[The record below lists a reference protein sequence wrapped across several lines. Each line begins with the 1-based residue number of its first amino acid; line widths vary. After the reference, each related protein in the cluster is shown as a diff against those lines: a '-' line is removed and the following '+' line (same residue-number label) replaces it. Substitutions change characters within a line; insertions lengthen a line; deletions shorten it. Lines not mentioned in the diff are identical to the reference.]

1 MGEERAKDKRN
12 IGIQLV
18 TFRLGSEYYGTPVWM
33 VREIIRPIEVFQV
46 PGMRGPVE
54 GVINLRGVII
64 PVLKIHA
71 VLGAPC
77 SDSSEVGKKQRIV
90 ILDSGDG
97 EFGFMVDDVMEV
109 VRVASEDVKPP
120 PEMGAT
126 PSGQDAILGI
136 VQLSGR
142 LIICI
147 DPRQL
152 VTGCMDLGELTESCT
167 E

>member
-1 MGEERAKDKRN
+1 MEEERAKDKKN

-18 TFRLGSEYYGTPVWM
+18 TFRLGAEYYGTPVWM

-64 PVLKIHA
+64 PVMKLHA
-71 VLGAPC
+71 MLGAPC
-77 SDSSEVGKKQRIV
+77 GDSDEAGKKRRIV

-109 VRVASEDVKPP
+109 VRISSGDVKPP
-120 PEMGAT
+120 PEVGAT
-126 PSGQDAILGI
+126 PSDHDAILGI

-152 VTGCMDLGELTESCT
+152 VTGDMGLDELAESCT